1 VGKSVKFIKA
11 YVAPT
16 FTIPIGNVGTIVD
29 YPGRDQ
35 GGSADQ
41 PDVENGIVKIKVK
54 DSGASNIQEVGIPI
68 DQLSMFIIDVPLGTP
83 VS

>member
-1 VGKSVKFIKA
+1 MGKAVKFIKA

-16 FTIPIGNVGTIVD
+16 FTIPKDNVGTVVD
-29 YPGRDQ
+29 YPGRDA

-41 PDVENGIVKIKVK
+41 PDVENGILKIKVK
-54 DSGASNIQEVGIPI
+54 DSGGTNIQVVGIPI
-68 DQLSMFIIDVPLGTP
+68 DKLDMFIQDVPLGTP